1 MWTSTILMYWTQASV
16 IWSSP
21 NIIVIL
27 ADDLGWN
34 EVSWHNSFF
43 ITPNLEVGT
52 GQLEIMRTLIDFDFL
67 MLELSF
73 SLCTAVHSGNF
84 SASDVEIYNVFI
96 LIS

>member
-16 IWSSP
+16 TWSSP

-67 MLELSF
+67 MLELSL
-73 SLCTAVHSGNF
+73 SLCTAVHCSG
-84 SASDVEIYNVFI
+84 
-96 LIS
+96 